1 MKLLAIDELMKVENG
16 INAGEV
22 SILEVDVEEDDEQR
36 SDHEVEPNLVPFIA
50 DLGGARLRLHLHLVG
65 DMLQS
70 IMKIEKVG
78 ICEGLKRVSRGT
90 LAGSVYHH
98 VRELIL

>member
-1 MKLLAIDELMKVENG
+1 MKLLAIDELVKVENG

-22 SILEVDVEEDDEQR
+22 GILAVDIEEDDEKR

-50 DLGGARLRLHLHLVG
+50 DLGGARLGLHLHFIG
-65 DMLQS
+65 DMLQA
-70 IMKIEKVG
+70 IMQIEKVG

-90 LAGSVYHH
+90 LAGRIYNH
-98 VRELIL
+98 VCELIL